1 MIKKT
6 FEKKMED
13 LKIQGVID
21 SMKETM
27 KTKNNDNEVND

>member
-13 LKIQGVID
+13 IQIQGVID
-21 SMKETM
+21 SMKDRM
-27 KTKNNDNEVND
+27 KIKNIDNEVR